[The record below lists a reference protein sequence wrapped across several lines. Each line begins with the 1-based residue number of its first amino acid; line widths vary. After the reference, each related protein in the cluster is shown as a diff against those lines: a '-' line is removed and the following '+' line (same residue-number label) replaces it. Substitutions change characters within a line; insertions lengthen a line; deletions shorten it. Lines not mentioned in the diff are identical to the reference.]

1 MLGVSMIA
9 ASTLAAGTPAFAART
24 ARPPA
29 ARSHVPALIGPHLSV
44 LSVASR
50 RALAVAK
57 SKELFGA
64 FCNSPSDCWAVGEIR
79 GKNTTVNQVLHW
91 TGKRWFGVKVPNQ
104 AGTAKGDNNELLA
117 VRCTSA
123 KDCWAI
129 GDSQQPGGV
138 AQLDQALHFD
148 GRRWT
153 VVRTPAPGG
162 TSGGAFNV
170 LADISC
176 TSARNCWA
184 VGDYG
189 LTGTSMQLEVAF
201 NQVLH
206 WDGRQW
212 MFMKTPNP
220 GGNSAGFINELNSVR
235 CTMPTS
241 CWAAGTDGSIM
252 NGPSL
257 RNEILFSNGLKWTT
271 VKVPNPAGSGKLHV
285 NVLKALA
292 CTAKADCWAV
302 GVAGNLSTTKSKK
315 QFEHN
320 EALHWNGQHWTVIAT
335 PNQDKGSDELRGVTC
350 VAAQDCWAVGTAGLG
365 PGLNE
370 AMHWNGAKWSA
381 VHAVNGGGTGKQ
393 TINILNSVRCTSHS
407 NCWAVGAAESA
418 NDSEVNQILH
428 WNGTKWTDS

>member
-1 MLGVSMIA
+1 MIA
-9 ASTLAAGTPAFAART
+9 ASTLATGAPAFAART

-29 ARSHVPALIGPHLSV
+29 ARSYVPVPIGPDLSV
-44 LSVASR
+44 LPVASR
-50 RALAVAK
+50 RALAVTK
-57 SKELFGA
+57 SKELFGV

-123 KDCWAI
+123 KDCWAL

-148 GRRWT
+148 GRKWT
-153 VVRTPAPGG
+153 VVQTPAPGG

-170 LADISC
+170 LDDISC

-220 GGNSAGFINELNSVR
+220 GGNSAGFI
-235 CTMPTS
+235 
-241 CWAAGTDGSIM
+241 
-252 NGPSL
+252 
-257 RNEILFSNGLKWTT
+257 
-271 VKVPNPAGSGKLHV
+271 KVPNPGGTGKLHV

-292 CTAKADCWAV
+292 CTAKADCWVV
-302 GVAGNLSTTKSKK
+302 GA
-315 QFEHN
+315 
-320 EALHWNGQHWTVIAT
+320 
-335 PNQDKGSDELRGVTC
+335 
-350 VAAQDCWAVGTAGLG
+350 AGLR

-370 AMHWNGAKWSA
+370 AMHWNGAKW
-381 VHAVNGGGTGKQ
+381 T
-393 TINILNSVRCTSHS
+393 
-407 NCWAVGAAESA
+407 ES
-418 NDSEVNQILH
+418 
-428 WNGTKWTDS
+428 

>member
-1 MLGVSMIA
+1 MEVRPVRRGSA
-9 ASTLAAGTPAFAART
+9 WRFNDRGQHAGGWRT
-24 ARPPA
+24 RVRGQNRPPA
-29 ARSHVPALIGPHLSV
+29 GRAQPRPRPIGPHLSV
-44 LSVASR
+44 LPVASR
-50 RALAVAK
+50 RALAVTK
-57 SKELFGA
+57 SKELFGV

-123 KDCWAI
+123 KDCWAL

-148 GRRWT
+148 GRKWT
-153 VVRTPAPGG
+153 VVQTPVPGG

-170 LADISC
+170 LDDISC

-201 NQVLH
+201 NQ
-206 WDGRQW
+206 
-212 MFMKTPNP
+212 
-220 GGNSAGFINELNSVR
+220 
-235 CTMPTS
+235 
-241 CWAAGTDGSIM
+241 
-252 NGPSL
+252 
-257 RNEILFSNGLKWTT
+257 
-271 VKVPNPAGSGKLHV
+271 LHV

-302 GVAGNLSTTKSKK
+302 GA
-315 QFEHN
+315 
-320 EALHWNGQHWTVIAT
+320 
-335 PNQDKGSDELRGVTC
+335 
-350 VAAQDCWAVGTAGLG
+350 AGLR

-370 AMHWNGAKWSA
+370 AMHWNGAKWS
-381 VHAVNGGGTGKQ
+381 VVPAVNGGGTGKK
-393 TINILNSVRCTSHS
+393 TINILSSVRCLSHS
-407 NCWAVGAAESA
+407 NCWAVGDAELA